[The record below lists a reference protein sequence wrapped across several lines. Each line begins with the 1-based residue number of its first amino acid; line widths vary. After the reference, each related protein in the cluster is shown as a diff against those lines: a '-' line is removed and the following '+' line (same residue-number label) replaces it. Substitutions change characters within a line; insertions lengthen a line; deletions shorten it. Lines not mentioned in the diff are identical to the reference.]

1 MKVVIEKVFPIASSV
16 DATWQCLQDIEAV
29 AGCMPGAR
37 ITERID
43 AEHYKGTVT
52 VRIGP
57 AAMSFKGSVDVQS
70 LDAAQHTLHLTGKG
84 ADSTGTS
91 GASMDLVAS
100 VQAADSGCQLTGR
113 SEVAMNGKA
122 AAFGGRMMQTVADQ
136 ILGQFA
142 GNFAA
147 LVVAR
152 SGQAADASPAEA
164 AGDAQA
170 ADAPGIASSGTA
182 QSQAPTPAA
191 EPAAAPH
198 AAELNGL
205 ALLWAVLRDWLRGLF
220 SRKTA

>member
-1 MKVVIEKVFPIASSV
+1 
-16 DATWQCLQDIEAV
+16 
-29 AGCMPGAR
+29 
-37 ITERID
+37 
-43 AEHYKGTVT
+43 
-52 VRIGP
+52 
-57 AAMSFKGSVDVQS
+57 
-70 LDAAQHTLHLTGKG
+70 
-84 ADSTGTS
+84 
-91 GASMDLVAS
+91 
-100 VQAADSGCQLTGR
+100 
-113 SEVAMNGKA
+113 MNGKA

-152 SGQAADASPAEA
+152 SGQAADAAPAEA